1 MKEVTSNINDVILL
15 IMLIFIEINSNSNDD
30 KSNK

>member
-15 IMLIFIEINSNSNDD
+15 IMLIFIVINSNTNDD